1 MSFDYFYGPDDA
13 EQYSFYRIPK
23 RLITGD
29 EFQETSTEAK
39 LLYGLM
45 LDRLQLSI
53 RNQWLDS
60 LNRVY
65 IIYTVEDIMADLHC
79 GNQKA
84 CKLLSE
90 LENKTGLIKRKR
102 QGLGKPSLIYVLKF
116 SISTSC
122 PQNDSESHFKTC
134 ENHTSGDVKTTSL
147 DMWKSHGNNTDFN
160 KPEYNKTN
168 PIYPGQASAKITV
181 SVDGMGRDE
190 MDERRSYEKYFREHL
205 YIDDLKQ
212 SYPYDHGRIDE
223 ILELLVDTVCSTAKT
238 IRCAGEDRPA
248 EVVKSRFMKLDY
260 GHIQYVLDCIHDN
273 TTDIRN
279 IKAYMLTT
287 LYNAP
292 ITIDHYY
299 QAKVNHDLYGWR
311 EEDA

>member
-29 EFQETSTEAK
+29 EFQATSTEAK

-102 QGLGKPSLIYVLKF
+102 QGLGKPSLIYVMKF
-116 SISTSC
+116 STSC

-168 PIYPGQASAKITV
+168 PKKGYGSEIRYSGALI
-181 SVDGMGRDE
+181 
-190 MDERRSYEKYFREHL
+190 RRAANAAL
-205 YIDDLKQ
+205 YI
-212 SYPYDHGRIDE
+212 
-223 ILELLVDTVCSTAKT
+223 
-238 IRCAGEDRPA
+238 
-248 EVVKSRFMKLDY
+248 
-260 GHIQYVLDCIHDN
+260 
-273 TTDIRN
+273 
-279 IKAYMLTT
+279 
-287 LYNAP
+287 
-292 ITIDHYY
+292 
-299 QAKVNHDLYGWR
+299 
-311 EEDA
+311 

>member
-29 EFQETSTEAK
+29 EFQDTSTEAK

-116 SISTSC
+116 STSC

-147 DMWKSHGNNTDFN
+147 EMWKSHGNNTDFN

-190 MDERRSYEKYFREHL
+190 MDKHRSYERYFREHL

>member
-1 MSFDYFYGPDDA
+1 MIFFYGPDDA

-29 EFQETSTEAK
+29 EFQDTSTEAK

-116 SISTSC
+116 STSC

-134 ENHTSGDVKTTSL
+134 ENHTEIILILINLNITR
-147 DMWKSHGNNTDFN
+147 
-160 KPEYNKTN
+160 
-168 PIYPGQASAKITV
+168 PILSIRVRLPQRSPYPLMGWEGMRWMSA
-181 SVDGMGRDE
+181 GLMRDISE
-190 MDERRSYEKYFREHL
+190 S
-205 YIDDLKQ
+205 IC
-212 SYPYDHGRIDE
+212 
-223 ILELLVDTVCSTAKT
+223 ILMT
-238 IRCAGEDRPA
+238 
-248 EVVKSRFMKLDY
+248 
-260 GHIQYVLDCIHDN
+260 
-273 TTDIRN
+273 
-279 IKAYMLTT
+279 
-287 LYNAP
+287 
-292 ITIDHYY
+292 
-299 QAKVNHDLYGWR
+299 
-311 EEDA
+311 